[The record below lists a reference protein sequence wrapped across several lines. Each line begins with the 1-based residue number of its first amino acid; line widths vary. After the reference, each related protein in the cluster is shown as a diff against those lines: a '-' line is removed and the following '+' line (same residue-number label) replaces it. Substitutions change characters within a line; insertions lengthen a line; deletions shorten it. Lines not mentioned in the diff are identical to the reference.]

1 MKNKT
6 LYTSF
11 AGILLAGVLF
21 TACKK
26 TEDLGPMRQFMPAGE
41 ISASPEETTVK
52 LTWKP
57 AVNAAA
63 DANYKVIVSRD
74 SLFGAG
80 PEFTYT
86 TDTSSIV
93 LTNAD
98 LKVRTIYFAR
108 VKTLDKDSTLD
119 SKWLHSGK
127 FAILGEQIFLPLT
140 SNDITDIA
148 VILKWETTPDLT
160 SIVLTPVGGGSPI
173 TVNLDAA
180 DIIAEQKLVEGLQGN
195 KEYVAEIFKGTLSK
209 GLLTFTTKP
218 SLQGSNIIDL
228 RTITDQPTVLTDT
241 LPDIA
246 DGSTVILKRGYTYS
260 VSSAFSLSKAVTI
273 VSGYDF
279 SSELAIIDLVS
290 NFNIAAGSTISN
302 ISFKDVVLKG
312 NSYSGG
318 YVFNVNNACT
328 IGKMSFEGVQA
339 SIFRGMVRLQTAAI
353 NVTDF
358 VIDNSIIDSI
368 SNYGVVNVDNVN
380 CKIENISIKNSTILR
395 SEKVVTSRQNSTSCV
410 IENCTI
416 NQAPWGGNYLVD
428 YSTSGTNNVTNGIA
442 VKNTIMG
449 IGKSNAG
456 NVSPRGIRAN
466 ASTSISSSNTYSTL
480 DYVAAS
486 NPIPSVIAY
495 TGLSTALWQD
505 PLNGNFKIIDNAF
518 AGASSA
524 GDPRWRP

>member
-11 AGILLAGVLF
+11 TSILLAGVLF

-41 ISASPEETTVK
+41 ISASSAETSVR
-52 LTWKP
+52 LTWKQ
-57 AVNAAA
+57 AVNAS
-63 DANYKVIVSRD
+63 ANASYKVIVSRD
-74 SLFGAG
+74 SLFASG

-86 TDTSSIV
+86 TDTTGII
-93 LTNAD
+93 LTDTD
-98 LKVRTIYFAR
+98 LKVRTDYFAR
-108 VKTLDKDSTLD
+108 VRTLGPDSTLD

-127 FAILGEQIFLPLT
+127 FQILGEQIFLPLT

-148 VILKWETTPDLT
+148 VVLSWEPTPDLT
-160 SIVLTPVGGGSPI
+160 SIILTPTGGGTPI
-173 TVNLDAA
+173 TVDLNADDITAA
-180 DIIAEQKLVEGLQGN
+180 EKLVEGLTGN
-195 KEYVAEIFKGTLSK
+195 KEYTAEIFKGSLSK
-209 GLLTFTTKP
+209 GLLTFTTKQP
-218 SLQGSNIIDL
+218 LEGSSIIDL
-228 RTITDQPTVLTDT
+228 RGITDQPTVLADT

-246 DGSTVILKRGYTYS
+246 DGSTVILKRGYTYTIPS
-260 VSSAFSLSKAVTI
+260 TLNLSKAVTI
-273 VSGYDF
+273 LSGYDF
-279 SSELAIIDLVS
+279 SPELAIIDLQS
-290 NFNIAAGSTISN
+290 NFNIVAGSNISN
-302 ISFKDVVLKG
+302 ISFKDVILQG
-312 NSYSGG
+312 SNYSGG
-318 YVFNVNNACT
+318 YVFNISNACT

-339 SIFRGMVRLQTAAI
+339 RIFRGVVRLQTAVI

-380 CKIENISIKNSTILR
+380 CQIENIAIKNSTILR
-395 SEKVVTSRQNSTSCV
+395 SEKVVTSRQNSTSCL

-416 NQAPWGGNYLVD
+416 NEAPLSGNYLVD
-428 YSTSGTNNVTNGIA
+428 YSTSGTNNVTNGII
-442 VKNTIMG
+442 VRNTILG
-449 IGKSNAG
+449 TGKSNAG
-456 NVSPRGIRAN
+456 VNTPRGIRAN
-466 ASTSISSSNTYSTL
+466 ASTSISASNTYTTA
-480 DYVAAS
+480 DYVAQS

-495 TGLSTALWQD
+495 AGLSTALWQD